1 MKLFYSA
8 RRLLFLLCIIVCL
21 SSCNIFPLGPSDTTS
36 GGTPS
41 GGTTSGWQS
50 NNTATTMTRI
60 PLEPNKADLP
70 PYSVLNCVKEGMTR
84 DEVFALVGNPQ
95 REEIRELPVGPVHS
109 ATSRVI
115 CHIYDSSDGPSIC
128 VVWGYHVGDDIEV
141 VLTVVEEE
149 PAR

>member
-36 GGTPS
+36 GGIPS

-50 NNTATTMTRI
+50 NSTTTNMTRI
-60 PLEPNKADLP
+60 PLDPNKADLP
-70 PYSVLNCVKEGMTR
+70 PYSVLSCVKEGMTR

-95 REEIRELPVGPVHS
+95 REEIRVMPDYPGSSVAS
-109 ATSRVI
+109 NTT

-128 VVWGYHVGDDIEV
+128 VVWGYYDLDIEV
-141 VLTVVEEE
+141 VLMVVEEE
-149 PAR
+149 PTK